1 MEKSSR
7 RLVVNGRAGIQ
18 ILISGCQAHVS
29 KYHVD
34 YLPTT
39 LHLEWKI
46 FLQHYVPTSVFRF
59 YIHESITEFK
69 LIN

>member
-18 ILISGCQAHVS
+18 ILISGCQAHVP

-34 YLPTT
+34 YLPTIF
-39 LHLEWKI
+39 HLEWKNL
-46 FLQHYVPTSVFRF
+46 FTTLCSNLSLQILHPQIHYR
-59 YIHESITEFK
+59 IQAH
-69 LIN
+69 